1 MTQLDHIMYACPD
14 LQTGI
19 DEIYALTGV
28 MPVMGGSHPGVGT
41 RNALLSLDNHQYLEI
56 IAPDPAQDLEGTTG
70 QLLLDHGGTGIRSWA
85 IACDSLANV
94 QTLAAARN
102 IGTRDII
109 DMSRTT
115 PDGIRLAWQLL
126 FLTDPHMPFFID
138 WLQSPHPALSTPT
151 GCQLSAF
158 HISASHTSASH
169 TNDSHISA
177 TGPKTYQDFLSDLS
191 LSIPVTEGENAFTAQ
206 LETPKGPVLLTTW

>member
-14 LQTGI
+14 LQAGI

-28 MPVMGGSHPGVGT
+28 MPAMGGSHPGVGT

-56 IAPDPAQDLEGTTG
+56 IAPDPEQDLAGTTG

-85 IACDSLANV
+85 IACNSLTKVA
-94 QTLAAARN
+94 TLAAARN
-102 IGTRDII
+102 IATRDII

-115 PDGIRLAWQLL
+115 PDGVKLAWQLL

-138 WLQSPHPALSTPT
+138 WLKSPHPALSTPT
-151 GCQLSAF
+151 GCQLNSF
-158 HISASHTSASH
+158 HISALV
-169 TNDSHISA
+169 
-177 TGPKTYQDFLSDLS
+177 PETYLGLLSDLA
-191 LSIPVTEGENAFTAQ
+191 LPIAVTAGADAFAAE
-206 LETPKGPVLLTTW
+206 LETPKGTVLLNSW

>member
-1 MTQLDHIMYACPD
+1 
-14 LQTGI
+14 
-19 DEIYALTGV
+19 
-28 MPVMGGSHPGVGT
+28 MPVLGGSHPEVGT

-115 PDGIRLAWQLL
+115 PDGIALAWQLL
-126 FLTDPHMPFFID
+126 FLTDPHMPFLID

-158 HISASHTSASH
+158 HISASHINASH
-169 TNDSHISA
+169 TNDSHISS
-177 TGPKTYQDFLSDLS
+177 TGPETYQDFLSDLS
-191 LSIPVTEGENAFTAQ
+191 LSMPVTEGENAFTAQ
-206 LETPKGPVLLTTW
+206 LETPKGPVLLNTL

>member
-14 LQTGI
+14 LQAGI

-28 MPVMGGSHPGVGT
+28 MPVLGGSHPGVGT

-85 IACDSLANV
+85 IACDSLTHV

-102 IGTRDII
+102 IGARDII

-151 GCQLSAF
+151 GCQLSTF
-158 HISASHTSASH
+158 HVSASD
-169 TNDSHISA
+169 TNDSHINA

-191 LSIPVTEGENAFTAQ
+191 LSIPVTEGKNAFTAE
-206 LETPKGPVLLTTW
+206 LETPKGPVLLNTW

>member
-28 MPVMGGSHPGVGT
+28 MPGMGGSHPGVGT

-56 IAPDPAQDLEGTTG
+56 IAPDPEQDLTGTTG

-85 IACDSLANV
+85 IACDSLINV
-94 QTLAAARN
+94 ATLAAARN
-102 IGTRDII
+102 IATRDII

-115 PDGIRLAWQLL
+115 PDGIKLAWQLL

-138 WLQSPHPALSTPT
+138 WLKSPHPALATPT
-151 GCQLSAF
+151 GCQLKSF
-158 HISASHTSASH
+158 HISATA
-169 TNDSHISA
+169 
-177 TGPKTYQDFLSDLS
+177 PETYSNLLTDLA
-191 LSIPVTEGENAFTAQ
+191 LSIAVTAGANAFTAE
-206 LETPKGPVLLTTW
+206 LKTPKGIVLLDSW

>member
-28 MPVMGGSHPGVGT
+28 MPAMGGSHPGVGT

-56 IAPDPAQDLEGTTG
+56 IAPDPEQDLTGTTG

-85 IACDSLANV
+85 IACDSLTNV
-94 QTLAAARN
+94 AALAAARN
-102 IGTRDII
+102 IATRDII

-115 PDGIRLAWQLL
+115 PDGIKLAWQLL

-138 WLQSPHPALSTPT
+138 WLKSPHPALATPT
-151 GCQLSAF
+151 GCQLKSF
-158 HISASHTSASH
+158 HISAM
-169 TNDSHISA
+169 A
-177 TGPKTYQDFLSDLS
+177 TETYSNLLTDLA
-191 LSIPVTEGENAFTAQ
+191 LSIAVTAGANAFTAE
-206 LETPKGPVLLTTW
+206 LKTPKGNILLDSW

>member
-1 MTQLDHIMYACPD
+1 MTQLDHIIYACPD

-28 MPVMGGSHPGVGT
+28 MPVLGGSHPGVGT

-85 IACDSLANV
+85 IACDSLTHV

-102 IGTRDII
+102 IGARDI
-109 DMSRTT
+109 
-115 PDGIRLAWQLL
+115 
-126 FLTDPHMPFFID
+126 
-138 WLQSPHPALSTPT
+138 
-151 GCQLSAF
+151 
-158 HISASHTSASH
+158 
-169 TNDSHISA
+169 
-177 TGPKTYQDFLSDLS
+177 LS
-191 LSIPVTEGENAFTAQ
+191 LIHI
-206 LETPKGPVLLTTW
+206 

>member
-28 MPVMGGSHPGVGT
+28 MPAMGGSHPGVGT

-56 IAPDPAQDLEGTTG
+56 IAPDSEQDLTGTTG

-85 IACDSLANV
+85 IACDSLTNV
-94 QTLAAARN
+94 ATLAAARN
-102 IGTRDII
+102 IATRDIV

-115 PDGIRLAWQLL
+115 PDGIKLAWQLL

-138 WLQSPHPALSTPT
+138 WLKSPHPALATPT
-151 GCQLSAF
+151 GCQLKSF
-158 HISASHTSASH
+158 
-169 TNDSHISA
+169 NISA
-177 TGPKTYQDFLSDLS
+177 TAPELYGNLLKDLA
-191 LSIPVTEGENAFTAQ
+191 LSIAVTAGANTFTAE
-206 LETPKGPVLLTTW
+206 LKTPKGIVLLNSW

>member
-28 MPVMGGSHPGVGT
+28 MPAMGGSHPGVGT

-56 IAPDPAQDLEGTTG
+56 IAPDPEQDLTGTTG

-85 IACDSLANV
+85 IACDSLTNV
-94 QTLAAARN
+94 ATLAAARN
-102 IGTRDII
+102 IATRDII

-115 PDGIRLAWQLL
+115 PDGIKLAWQLL

-138 WLQSPHPALSTPT
+138 WLKSPHPALATPT
-151 GCQLSAF
+151 GCQLKSF
-158 HISASHTSASH
+158 HISATA
-169 TNDSHISA
+169 A
-177 TGPKTYQDFLSDLS
+177 ETYSNLLTDLA
-191 LSIPVTEGENAFTAQ
+191 LSIAVTAGANAFTAE
-206 LETPKGPVLLTTW
+206 LKTPKGIVLLDSW

>member
-14 LQTGI
+14 LQAGI

-28 MPVMGGSHPGVGT
+28 MPVLGGSHPGVGT

-85 IACDSLANV
+85 IACDSLTHV

-109 DMSRTT
+109 DMTRTT
-115 PDGIRLAWQLL
+115 PDGIILAWQLL

-158 HISASHTSASH
+158 RVSTSD

-177 TGPKTYQDFLSDLS
+177 TGPITYQDFLSDLS
-191 LSIPVTEGENAFTAQ
+191 LSVPVTEGENAFTAQ
-206 LETPKGPVLLTTW
+206 LETPKGPVLLNTW

>member
-28 MPVMGGSHPGVGT
+28 MPAMGGSHPGVGT

-56 IAPDPAQDLEGTTG
+56 IAPDPEQDLTGTTG

-85 IACDSLANV
+85 IACDSLTNV
-94 QTLAAARN
+94 ATLAAARN
-102 IGTRDII
+102 IATRDII

-115 PDGIRLAWQLL
+115 PDGIKLAWQLL

-138 WLQSPHPALSTPT
+138 WLKSPHPALATPT
-151 GCQLSAF
+151 GCQLKSF
-158 HISASHTSASH
+158 HISATAHE
-169 TNDSHISA
+169 
-177 TGPKTYQDFLSDLS
+177 TYSNLLTDLA
-191 LSIPVTEGENAFTAQ
+191 LSIAVTPGANAFTAE
-206 LETPKGPVLLTTW
+206 LKTPKGIVLLDSW

>member
-14 LQTGI
+14 LQAGI

-28 MPVMGGSHPGVGT
+28 MPAMGGSHPGVGT

-56 IAPDPAQDLEGTTG
+56 IAPDPEQDLAGTTG

-85 IACDSLANV
+85 IACDSLTKVA
-94 QTLAAARN
+94 TLAAARN
-102 IGTRDII
+102 ITTRDII

-115 PDGIRLAWQLL
+115 PDGVKLAWQLL

-138 WLQSPHPALSTPT
+138 WLKSPHPALSTPT
-151 GCQLSAF
+151 GCQLKSF
-158 HISASHTSASH
+158 HISATEAE
-169 TNDSHISA
+169 
-177 TGPKTYQDFLSDLS
+177 TYQDFLTDLA
-191 LSIPVTEGENAFTAQ
+191 LPLTATAGANAFTAE
-206 LETPKGPVLLTTW
+206 LETPKGSVLLNSW